1 MRFRFLPFFHALPV
15 LALVMAC
22 CLPGQARAATFADA
36 DGVAVAVPDAPRR
49 VYALSPPEAL
59 LVYAIN
65 PCLLAGWNFPQTEA
79 ARAWYPA
86 CARDLP
92 VLGGFFGQGLT
103 PDKEALL
110 KAAPDLV
117 IGGTMAPV
125 NKEFEALF
133 ASLGIP
139 VVRIGSRDLDDYP
152 KALRQFG
159 ELLGDKAR
167 GEALAAY
174 AEKTLADV
182 RQGVAKIPRDKRL
195 RVYYAEGEDGLS
207 TDGQG
212 SFHTQ
217 VLELAGGL
225 NVHRAPP
232 SRIFGMDKVT
242 METVIGYAPQVI
254 VAQTPKVRAAIL
266 SSPTWQVIPAAR
278 DGRVLGLQAR
288 PVNWFDRPPSFMRLL
303 SLKWMAQALYP
314 DVFAYDM
321 VKETREFFK
330 LFWDKD
336 LTEAEAR
343 TLLEP
348 AAAAKP

>member
-1 MRFRFLPFFHALPV
+1 MRFRSLPFPRALPV
-15 LALVMAC
+15 LVLCLAC
-22 CLPGQARAATFADA
+22 GVFGQARGATFTDA
-36 DGVAVAVPDAPRR
+36 DGVAVAVPDAPKR

-79 ARAWYPA
+79 ARAWHPA

-92 VLGGFFGQGLT
+92 VLGGYFGQGMT

-110 KAAPDLV
+110 KIAPDLV
-117 IGGTMAPV
+117 VGGTMAPV
-125 NKEFEALF
+125 NKEFESLF
-133 ASLGIP
+133 TGLGIP
-139 VVRIGSRDLDDYP
+139 VVRIGSRNLDDYP

-174 AEKTLADV
+174 AEKTLTSV
-182 RQGVAKIPRDKRL
+182 RQGVATIPEDKRL

-225 NVHRAPP
+225 NVHRTPP
-232 SRIFGMDKVT
+232 SRISGMDKVT

-254 VAQTPKVRAAIL
+254 VAQTPKARAAIL
-266 SSPTWQVIPAAR
+266 SSPTWKVIPAAR
-278 DGRVLGLQAR
+278 DGRVLGLQTR

-303 SLKWMAQALYP
+303 SLKWMAQTLYP

-330 LFWDKD
+330 LFWNKD

-343 TLLEP
+343 ALLEP
-348 AAAAKP
+348 AGAAGP

>member
-1 MRFRFLPFFHALPV
+1 MRFRSLPFSRVIPV
-15 LALVMAC
+15 LVLCLAC
-22 CLPGQARAATFADA
+22 GVFGQARAATFTDA
-36 DGVAVAVPDAPRR
+36 DGAAVTVPDAPKR

-59 LVYAIN
+59 LVFAIN

-79 ARAWYPA
+79 ARSWHPA

-92 VLGGFFGQGLT
+92 VLGGFFGQGMT

-133 ASLGIP
+133 TGLGIP
-139 VVRIGSRDLDDYP
+139 VVRIGSRNLDDYP
-152 KALRQFG
+152 KALRRFG

-174 AEKTLADV
+174 AEKTLTSV
-182 RQGVAKIPRDKRL
+182 RQGVATIPEDKRL

-217 VLELAGGL
+217 VLELAGGR
-225 NVHRAPP
+225 NVHKAPS
-232 SRIFGMDKVT
+232 SRISGMDKVS

-254 VAQTPKVRAAIL
+254 VAQTPKARAAIL
-266 SSPTWQVIPAAR
+266 SSPTWKV
-278 DGRVLGLQAR
+278 
-288 PVNWFDRPPSFMRLL
+288 M
-303 SLKWMAQALYP
+303 P
-314 DVFAYDM
+314 DVLFSRSLPLNLVVWTM
-321 VKETREFFK
+321 REIS
-330 LFWDKD
+330 WVS
-336 LTEAEAR
+336 
-343 TLLEP
+343 
-348 AAAAKP
+348 